1 MKYQATPK
9 FAFGGG
15 ATYESERFTG
25 QPDAAANEEMAVPS
39 YVKYDAFASYKVD
52 KDMLLRLNVN
62 NVFDKDYYLAAYRSG
77 AFTYIGDRRNVQLTM
92 EYNF

>member
-1 MKYQATPK
+1 
-9 FAFGGG
+9 
-15 ATYESERFTG
+15 
-25 QPDAAANEEMAVPS
+25 VPS